1 MCGEKNTICG
11 CQCYD
16 SLWGGKFSFVKATFA
31 IFFSGFE
38 RLSLGFD
45 NSFSILDSRSLS
57 MWKGNQYRACLV
69 ILISKVELSDRF
81 RFCN

>member
-1 MCGEKNTICG
+1 VDVSVTIRYGEV
-11 CQCYD
+11 
-16 SLWGGKFSFVKATFA
+16 SLALSKLHLQ
-31 IFFSGFE
+31 FFFGGFE

-45 NSFSILDSRSLS
+45 DSSSILDSRSLS

-81 RFCN
+81 RFRN